1 MVWAAIAFIIVA
13 SWAGWRLSRAS
24 RLPRPGECA
33 PDFVLPDQHGVR
45 RALGE
50 FRGRWL
56 ALYFYPRDDTPGCTR
71 QALCFRDAAG
81 VLEQRG
87 VVVCGVSVDDPASHA
102 AFARKHALPFVLLAD
117 RAGIVAARYGS
128 LLDLGFVK
136 LARRNT
142 FLVDP
147 QGVIASVRRGASPA
161 TSAEDLIQDLAAA
174 CARAAAQAKPLE
186 SPPSSS
192 GDVS

>member
-1 MVWAAIAFIIVA
+1 MPP
-13 SWAGWRLSRAS
+13 S
-24 RLPRPGECA
+24 
-33 PDFVLPDQHGVR
+33 
-45 RALGE
+45 
-50 FRGRWL
+50 
-56 ALYFYPRDDTPGCTR
+56 
-71 QALCFRDAAG
+71 
-81 VLEQRG
+81 
-87 VVVCGVSVDDPASHA
+87 
-102 AFARKHALPFVLLAD
+102 

-147 QGVIASVRRGASPA
+147 QGMIASVRRGASPA
-161 TSAEDLIQDLAAA
+161 TSPEDLIQDLAAA

-186 SPPSSS
+186 SPPSSN